1 MSGAWFGNRREDPPM
16 PICDS
21 PSNAHVAFA
30 FAPARIH
37 ASVVARPG
45 RFEVSLIVPN
55 RCVWFPYDRPRAAVG

>member
-1 MSGAWFGNRREDPPM
+1 M

-37 ASVVARPG
+37 ASVVARSG
-45 RFEVSLIVPN
+45 RFEVSLIVPSL
-55 RCVWFPYDRPRAAVG
+55 CVWFPYDRPRAAAD